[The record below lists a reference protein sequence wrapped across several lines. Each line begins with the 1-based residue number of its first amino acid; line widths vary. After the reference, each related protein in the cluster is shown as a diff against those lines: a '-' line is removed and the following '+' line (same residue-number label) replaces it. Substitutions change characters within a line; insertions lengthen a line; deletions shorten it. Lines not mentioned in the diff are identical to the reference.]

1 MVVVVTVATQ
11 LSHSTGHM
19 TFKTGKRAQAASLVG
34 HDSGSATP
42 LHVEVPLKSVVV
54 GVNVAVVVVAVA
66 DDVVVIVF
74 VPVIVV
80 AVVVVA
86 VMVVVVPLVNVVEVV
101 EHVGEQNVLQVS
113 RTTTLSAALP
123 MQSFA
128 ENAAH
133 MTGSGLQSC
142 VVVVVDA
149 VLVVVV
155 AEVLVVD
162 VTVGQSPNRS
172 SISPCD
178 VSIPA
183 THFPSGRLHPHS
195 SSHCSAHLIVLHGS
209 SVDVTVDV
217 VPVEVVRDVVV
228 IVVAGGGG
236 GVGGGGVVLVSQR
249 LPAQPGAQPH
259 APPLQTPEFRQ
270 FTP

>member
-1 MVVVVTVATQ
+1 MVVVVA
-11 LSHSTGHM
+11 
-19 TFKTGKRAQAASLVG
+19 
-34 HDSGSATP
+34 
-42 LHVEVPLKSVVV
+42 
-54 GVNVAVVVVAVA
+54 VAVVVVAVA
-66 DDVVVIVF
+66 DVVVVIVF
-74 VPVIVV
+74 VPVIVVALMVV

-195 SSHCSAHLIVLHGS
+195 SSHCSAHLIVLQRS
-209 SVDVTVDV
+209 TVVVVVSVLEVAVFVVAVVAVAVVVDV
-217 VPVEVVRDVVV
+217 EDVVV
-228 IVVAGGGG
+228 VV
-236 GVGGGGVVLVSQR
+236 VVVVEVL
-249 LPAQPGAQPH
+249 GH
-259 APPLQTPEFRQ
+259 APSPGTQSVPPAHAFPFLFAGVIT
-270 FTP
+270 